1 LNKHFKIALSLLVLG
16 VLALVGAKVFLP
28 DVYENLQIDSSDA
41 ASTKGTIRI
50 GMDNWVGYIPLC
62 SSYMKKTMRRRGYIL
77 ECINDNADYQDRFS
91 NVKNGKYDFAV
102 ATVDSY
108 IINASKMNFPGTI
121 ISVIDESK
129 GGDAIVAW
137 EKSASSIE
145 DLKKKNDLKVAFTPD
160 SPSSYL
166 LKAVGSHFDVPMFK
180 EHSGFWQKETDGSS
194 AALKLFLNKKVDMA
208 VLWEPDV
215 SKALSKKGVK
225 KILGTEDTSK
235 LIVDILIANRSIS
248 KNSPEMVEALLE
260 NYFKTLRFY
269 RQDEDALIKEIK
281 TQTDVNSAQAAKLLH
296 SVSWASLAENGLS
309 WFGISY
315 ADQQAQ
321 EGLVETIESTID
333 ILNDSGDLKSNPLPD
348 HNPYRITNSSFV
360 ADLYEKAMNIG
371 FGNKNATVAD
381 DSLTREFSALSTRSW
396 KGLREIGT
404 LKIRP
409 ISFQSG
415 TSILSD
421 EGKEELD
428 KALEQL
434 KHYPNFR
441 IVIKGHTGIRG
452 DKKTNQRLSLD
463 RSESVSLYMK
473 DIYGLNSNRIRVL
486 GFGGTAPLRKNAG
499 ESYRSYNYR
508 LPRVELSLVAELL

>member
-1 LNKHFKIALSLLVLG
+1 MVLVAAKIFMPNLY
-16 VLALVGAKVFLP
+16 
-28 DVYENLQIDSSDA
+28 DDLQIDSSDA
-41 ASTKGTIRI
+41 ASTKGTIHI
-50 GMDNWVGYIPLC
+50 GVDNWVGYIPLC
-62 SSYMKKTMRRRGYIL
+62 SSHMKKTMRRRGYIL
-77 ECINDNADYQDRFS
+77 ECINDNANYKERFS
-91 NVKNGKYDFAV
+91 NIKNGKYDFAV

-137 EKSASSIE
+137 ESSADSIE
-145 DLKKKNDLKVAFTPD
+145 DLKKSNDLKIAFTPD

-180 EHSGFWQKETDGSS
+180 QRSGFWQKETDGSS
-194 AALKLFLNKKVDMA
+194 AALNLFLKKKVDMA

-248 KNSPEMVEALLE
+248 KNKPELIEALLE
-260 NYFKTLRFY
+260 NYFKTLKFY
-269 RQDEDALIKEIK
+269 RGDEESLIKEIK
-281 TQTDVNSAQAAKLLH
+281 RQSDVNTEQAKKLLH
-296 SVSWASLAENGLS
+296 SVSWASLADNGLS
-309 WFGISY
+309 WFGIAY
-315 ADQQAQ
+315 ADQPAN

-333 ILNDSGDLKSNPLPD
+333 ILSDSGDFSSNPLPE
-348 HNPYRITNSSFV
+348 HNPYRITNSSFI

-371 FGNKNATVAD
+371 FGNKNTVVQD
-381 DSLTREFSALSTRSW
+381 DSLTREFKALSTNSW
-396 KGLREIGT
+396 KSLKEIGT
-404 LKIRP
+404 LKVRP

-415 TSILSD
+415 TSVLSD

-428 KALEQL
+428 KALQQL
-434 KHYPNFR
+434 EHYPNFR
-441 IVIKGHTGIRG
+441 VVIKGHTGLRG
-452 DKKTNQRLSLD
+452 DKKINLSLSHD
-463 RSESVSLYMK
+463 RAKSVASYME
-473 DIYGLNSNRIRVL
+473 DIYGVNSNRLRVI
-486 GFGGTAPLRKNAG
+486 GFGGTKPLRKNAG
-499 ESYRSYNYR
+499 ESSRSYNYR